1 MSLIWH
7 QFFSTKDLD
16 DNSVQ
21 FNLDTLARMGHEER
35 KEVFSAFFYSVYY
48 QYYKENGLSYKNMY
62 DPSLLKAFG
71 LPADA
76 NLDDI
81 KERFRVLAKKYHPDN
96 GGDAQDF
103 IKVIEAYE
111 QIKSH
116 D

>member
-1 MSLIWH
+1 
-7 QFFSTKDLD
+7 
-16 DNSVQ
+16 
-21 FNLDTLARMGHEER
+21 
-35 KEVFSAFFYSVYY
+35 
-48 QYYKENGLSYKNMY
+48 MY